1 MHAVSHGRI
10 VDGQAHW
17 SIAVS
22 AIIGVQQ
29 KITPL
34 KLAAAATTNVDPKP

>member
-10 VDGQAHW
+10 GDGQAHW

-29 KITPL
+29 KINDIFKTGGRCD
-34 KLAAAATTNVDPKP
+34 N